1 MDAATTPPSR
11 SPGPPIPRSPDP
23 PPVEPALQVVEATSV
38 EGLVEEVFSSQKKR
52 RRHYSSK
59 QKREVL
65 QASEGLSQRK
75 AASSQGVPRWTL
87 TTWIQC
93 KEDIF
98 AFRGSEKVLSR
109 APGRPEILP
118 FRVELITFMKD
129 TCRGSHP
136 LTASIMA
143 SYVRDEHAEWLED
156 YLNEKKDAA
165 AAYESLSDDQAHD
178 HCLGR
183 D

>member
-1 MDAATTPPSR
+1 MEAATTPPPS
-11 SPGPPIPRSPDP
+11 DP

-38 EGLVEEVFSSQKKR
+38 EGLVEEVFPSQKKR
-52 RRHYSSK
+52 RRHYSIK

-118 FRVELITFMKD
+118 FCVELITSMKD
-129 TCRGSHP
+129 TRRGSHP
-136 LTASIMA
+136 LTASIMT

-165 AAYESLSDDQAHD
+165 TAYESLSDDQAHD
-178 HCLGR
+178 HCLGS